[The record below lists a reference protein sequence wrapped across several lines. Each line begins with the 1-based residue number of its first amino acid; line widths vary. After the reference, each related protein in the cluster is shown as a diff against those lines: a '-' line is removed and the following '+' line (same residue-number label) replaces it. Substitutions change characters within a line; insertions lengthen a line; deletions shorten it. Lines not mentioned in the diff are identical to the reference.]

1 MEAIS
6 YREYAH
12 GQYIIGIAHGSVRDE
27 NTNIMPTHAKTANK
41 LWLPCIIFQNK
52 MYIQSEQWITMAPM
66 QLKSWREQAY
76 KKYTTQNIPQKK
88 IQQKLYHKKYTTT
101 NIQEKKILQR
111 IYNKK
116 YTTKNMPNKIYSKT
130 YTAKSI
136 QQKIYQISKS
146 LGVWGILYTP
156 QTYHI
161 LSFHLKWNM
170 KRHNYLHKLTV
181 NSIFCQIGG
190 PF

>member
-6 YREYAH
+6 YREFAH

-41 LWLPCIIFQNK
+41 LWLPWIIFQNK
-52 MYIQSEQWITMAPM
+52 MYIQSEQWITIAPM

-88 IQQKLYHKKYTTT
+88 IQQNYTTKNIPQKIYHKAYTTT

-116 YTTKNMPNKIYSKT
+116 YTTKNMPNKIYSKK

-136 QQKIYQISKS
+136 QQNIYQISKQCS
-146 LGVWGILYTP
+146 TMIVL
-156 QTYHI
+156 
-161 LSFHLKWNM
+161 
-170 KRHNYLHKLTV
+170 V
-181 NSIFCQIGG
+181 NDV
-190 PF
+190 

>member
-6 YREYAH
+6 CREFAH

-101 NIQEKKILQR
+101 NIQEKKNTTKNIQQK
-111 IYNKK
+111 IYHKKYAKQNIQQNIYSKK
-116 YTTKNMPNKIYSKT
+116 YTTKNIPNK
-130 YTAKSI
+130 
-136 QQKIYQISKS
+136 
-146 LGVWGILYTP
+146 
-156 QTYHI
+156 
-161 LSFHLKWNM
+161 
-170 KRHNYLHKLTV
+170 
-181 NSIFCQIGG
+181 
-190 PF
+190 